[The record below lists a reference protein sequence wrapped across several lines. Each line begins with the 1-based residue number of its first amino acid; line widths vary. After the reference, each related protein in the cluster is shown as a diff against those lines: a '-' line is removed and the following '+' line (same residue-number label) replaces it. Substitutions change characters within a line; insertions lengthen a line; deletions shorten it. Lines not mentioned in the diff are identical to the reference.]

1 MAGSFENPV
10 REKPVTQHTQTGATS
25 NWLPLAKP
33 LQHFLQHLFRGIR
46 TGHHAVTP
54 YFGAYSL
61 LRHDCYAPRLFGL
74 SCLFSWSG
82 SKNERNQTNQSNQIN
97 EKDQRN

>member
-1 MAGSFENPV
+1 MGDREGEDRTSWKPEVPFMAGSFENPV
-10 REKPVTQHTQTGATS
+10 REKPVTQRAQPSATS

-54 YFGAYSL
+54 YLGAYSL
-61 LRHDCYAPRLFGL
+61 LRHDC
-74 SCLFSWSG
+74 
-82 SKNERNQTNQSNQIN
+82 
-97 EKDQRN
+97 